1 MSVEERVVDLEKAFV
16 QLTQLAISAS
26 ERADTHE
33 KWINSLGSNMERLS
47 ARMEEL
53 AAAQAN
59 SEVKIAALT
68 DAQIRTEDAIAKSS
82 DAMEKSIAKSN
93 DAIAKTNEALA
104 SLTSRVDHLTG
115 LVERIIGENHSS
127 NS

>member
-1 MSVEERVVDLEKAFV
+1 MGIEERVVDLEKAFV

-68 DAQIRTEDAIAKSS
+68 DAQIRTEDAIAKSN
-82 DAMEKSIAKSN
+82 DAIAKSNDAIAKSSAKSNDAIARTN

-104 SLTSRVDHLTG
+104 SLTSRVDHL
-115 LVERIIGENHSS
+115 
-127 NS
+127 